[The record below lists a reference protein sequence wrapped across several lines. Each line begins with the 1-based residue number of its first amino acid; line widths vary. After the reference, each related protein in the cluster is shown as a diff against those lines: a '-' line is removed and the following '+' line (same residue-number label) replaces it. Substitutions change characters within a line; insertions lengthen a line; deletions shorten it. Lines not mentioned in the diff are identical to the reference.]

1 MLEELMENKIK
12 LSQKENIFLAKKRLV
27 QNIYIGA
34 KLEGSNITFPETQ
47 TILDG
52 VNVPNVTLDDIQTVL
67 NLRDAWRYTLA
78 HIDDPVD
85 FNYICKINEF
95 IARNE
100 SLDWGVLRYG
110 QVGISG
116 TDYRPPIPN
125 ADQVKQMLTDILNPT
140 ASATEQALNYF
151 LYGTRS
157 QLFWDGNKRSS
168 LLIANKILIQ
178 SGAGIL
184 LISDQKLH
192 QFNQILVDYYNSGD
206 GNLLKSFLYE
216 TCIEGMKMEGENQ
229 VEKLPD
235 QEESFER

>member
-1 MLEELMENKIK
+1 MENKIK
-12 LSQKENIFLAKKRLV
+12 LSQRANVFLAKKKLV

-47 TILDG
+47 TILNG
-52 VNVPNVTLDDIQTVL
+52 VNVSNVTLDDIQTVL
-67 NLRDAWRYTLA
+67 NLRDAWRYILT

-85 FNYICKINEF
+85 LDYICKVNEY

-100 SLDWGVLRYG
+100 SLEWGVLRYG

-116 TDYRPPIPN
+116 TDYHPPIPK
-125 ADQVKQMLTDILNPT
+125 ADQVKQTLSEILNPAT
-140 ASATEQALNYF
+140 SATEQALNYF

-178 SGAGIL
+178 NGAGIL
-184 LISDQKLH
+184 LIGDQNLL
-192 QFNQILVDYYNSGD
+192 QFNQELVDYYNTGK
-206 GNLLKSFLYE
+206 GYNLKRFLYE
-216 TCIEGMKMEGENQ
+216 VCLEGMEMENENQ
-229 VEKLPD
+229 VDLSPEQ
-235 QEESFER
+235 QEAPEI